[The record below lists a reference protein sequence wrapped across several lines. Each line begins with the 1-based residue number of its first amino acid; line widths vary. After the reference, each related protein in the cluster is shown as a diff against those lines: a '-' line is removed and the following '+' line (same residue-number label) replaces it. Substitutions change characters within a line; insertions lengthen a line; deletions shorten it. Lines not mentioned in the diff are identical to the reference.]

1 MKKKFKHNTRSHSK
15 SVFLL
20 AILVLNST
28 RFNAQI
34 KGKVIDKETKEL
46 LIGATVFIANQN
58 ISCFVGLDGEYRLNH
73 IKSGTYT
80 LSAQFIG
87 YSRMDKTITIHDSSK
102 IQNIDFSLVPLQN
115 TLDEVV
121 VSTQHEN
128 GSDGQARSIE
138 KNSDNVLNVLSA
150 KTIQLLP
157 DITTASILQR
167 VSGVSLERTSTGD
180 ARYAIIRG
188 MDQRYNYTLVNG
200 IKIPSPDNK
209 YRYVPM
215 DMFPSDLLERLEV
228 IKALTPNMEA
238 DAIGGAMNLV
248 MKNAPDKLTIHA
260 NIGTGFSQLLDDRGY
275 RNFDKHVINYQ
286 SPADIHGSTYI
297 ATPQDFTYKNFD
309 YKTKKMPLNT
319 IAGFSIGD
327 RFFKGK
333 LGIIVAGSYQNLYRG
348 SNSIWIKPENQP
360 QPGNV
365 PSFDDIYIRKYNTQ
379 QTRYGLHSKI
389 DYAINSRHKISLYN
403 LYMEMEE
410 IQNRETIDTSLSIG
424 RNGVGTGN
432 TYKLFRSKIQ
442 NQSIY
447 NSTLQGDHEIFKGFK
462 VNWSAV
468 YSLAKSITPDWS
480 EYQTVQVVGF
490 DIDNHQTT
498 TPPVLNIPFYRIW
511 TRNSDRD
518 FAGYLNLSYT
528 KKIFGQE
535 LTLAAGGLYRD
546 KFRQNHYNEWDLIP
560 KTSSLGQPVVY
571 DGNLTPDKFQFNG
584 TTAAQGK
591 PINPLT
597 YTATEII
604 FSYYGQATILLFH
617 KLSIL
622 GGVRIE
628 NTNQGWATAQ
638 DPKISYGAVGH
649 VPYQDIL
656 PSVHIKYKLSSKQ
669 NIRASYFTGIN
680 RPGFFE
686 YVPYRIN
693 DDNFSL
699 SGNPNLK
706 HTTSKNYDL
715 RYEYFPKAFDQILV
729 GAFYKDILNP
739 IETAVEFTG
748 TSSATLK
755 PFNFGEAINYG
766 FELAVTKYFGQV
778 GFSGNYTY
786 TDSKITT
793 TKLFYNTSYVA
804 EKTTQTRPLQGQSP
818 HIANASIL
826 YKNQKLGLDAQIACV
841 YTGRKITF
849 VSPYKDLDYWQKRTI
864 QLDFSIEKKFLK
876 YFIFYC
882 KVGNLLN
889 TPVIVEILQPNTYRT
904 GKFALPIQTSND
916 YVTVQKEY
924 YGQSYIFGVRFNYI
938 TQKTNNKN
946 KSNN

>member
-1 MKKKFKHNTRSHSK
+1 MTTTIFS
-15 SVFLL
+15 
-20 AILVLNST
+20 
-28 RFNAQI
+28 QI
-34 KGKVIDKETKEL
+34 RGRVIDADTKEE
-46 LIGATVFIANQN
+46 LIGATIFLAEKNL
-58 ISCFVGLDGEYRLNH
+58 SCYVGLDGIYHLKH
-73 IKSGTYT
+73 VPVGTFT

-87 YSRMDKTITIHDSSK
+87 YNTINKKVTIKDSNEVVK
-102 IQNIDFSLVPLQN
+102 VDFFLPPYNN
-115 TLDEVV
+115 TLDEIV
-121 VSTQHEN
+121 VSSSHDN
-128 GSDGQARSIE
+128 GSDGQARNIE
-138 KNSDNVLNVLSA
+138 KNADNVMNVLSA

-180 ARYAIIRG
+180 ARYAVIRG

-238 DAIGGAMNLV
+238 DAIGGAMNLI
-248 MKNAPDKLTIHA
+248 MKNAPNKFAINA
-260 NIGTGFSQLLDDRGY
+260 NIGTGFSQLLNDRGY
-275 RNFDKHVINYQ
+275 ENFDKHVVNFQ
-286 SPADIHGSTYI
+286 SPSDIYGPKHI
-297 ATPQDFTYKNFD
+297 ATPEDFTYRNFD
-309 YKTKKMPLNT
+309 YQTKKMPLNT
-319 IAGFSIGD
+319 LLGLSIGD

-333 LGIIVAGSYQNLYRG
+333 LGVIVAASYQNLYRG
-348 SNSIWIKPENQP
+348 SNSIWIKPNNQP

-365 PSFDDIYIRKYNTQ
+365 PSFDDIFSRKYNTQ

-389 DYAINSRHKISLYN
+389 DYAFNSRHKISLYN
-403 LYMEMEE
+403 LFMKMDES
-410 IQNRETIDTSLSIG
+410 QNRETVDTSLSIG
-424 RNGVGTGN
+424 RSGVGTGN
-432 TYKLFRSKIQ
+432 TYTLFRSRLQ
-442 NQSIY
+442 NQTIY
-447 NSTLQGDHEIFKGFK
+447 NTTLQGDHDLFKGFK
-462 VNWSAV
+462 INWSAV

-490 DIDNHQTT
+490 DINHQQVSTA
-498 TPPVLNIPFYRIW
+498 PVLNIPFYRIW

-518 FAGYLNLSYT
+518 YAGYLNLSYN
-528 KKIFGQE
+528 KKIFGQDI
-535 LTLAAGGLYRD
+535 TIAAGGLYRD
-546 KFRQNHYNEWDLIP
+546 KFRDNNYNEWNLIP
-560 KTSSLGQPVVY
+560 KTSSVGQAVVY
-571 DGNLTPDKFQFNG
+571 DGQLTPDKFQFNG

-597 YTATEII
+597 YTATELIL
-604 FSYYGQATILLFH
+604 SYYAQATVLFFN
-617 KLSIL
+617 KFSVL

-628 NTNQGWATAQ
+628 NTNQGWKTAQ
-638 DPKISYGAVGH
+638 DPKISYGAVGS

-656 PSVHIKYKLSSKQ
+656 PSVHLKYKFTAKQ
-669 NIRASYFTGIN
+669 NIRASYFSGIN

-686 YVPYRIN
+686 YVPYKIN

-699 SGNPNLK
+699 SGNPKLK

-766 FELAVTKYFGQV
+766 FELAVTKYFGEI

-793 TKLFYNTSYVA
+793 TKLFYNTSYIA
-804 EKTTQTRPLQGQSP
+804 EQTTQTRPLQGQSP
-818 HIANASIL
+818 HIANASVL

-864 QLDFSIEKKFLK
+864 QLDFSIEKKLLK
-876 YFIFYC
+876 HFVIYC
-882 KVGNLLN
+882 KVSNLLN
-889 TPVIVEILQPNTYRT
+889 TPVIVEIHQSNTYRT
-904 GKFALPIQTSND
+904 GKFALPIQTSDNA
-916 YVTVQKEY
+916 VTVQKDY
-924 YGQSYIFGVRFNYI
+924 YGQSYIFGIRFNNLNLKI
-938 TQKTNNKN
+938 NKN
-946 KSNN
+946 KINQ